1 MVILAGT
8 WWYWASICWYCL
20 VLGGTGSAQ
29 GFYACIYQSQQN
41 LYFPSLPSLPSP
53 KHRLRRLPHQRE
65 GQKTEEQG
73 PGTCRRR
80 ARPGRELTSLP
91 SGRAGTGRL
100 GETTLTFVRK
110 KKPFQSSG
118 CGLILSK
125 DFYLISNILGLRR
138 KLFGLL
144 QNS

>member
-1 MVILAGT
+1 MKTYSTLA
-8 WWYWASICWYCL
+8 SSQMIH
-20 VLGGTGSAQ
+20 
-29 GFYACIYQSQQN
+29 QSKWN
-41 LYFPSLPSLPSP
+41 FDFPSLPSLPSP

-73 PGTCRRR
+73 PGTCHRR
-80 ARPGRELTSLP
+80 ARPGRELTSLL

-118 CGLILSK
+118 CDLILSK

>member
-1 MVILAGT
+1 MNSYSTLA
-8 WWYWASICWYCL
+8 SSQMIH
-20 VLGGTGSAQ
+20 
-29 GFYACIYQSQQN
+29 QSQHN
-41 LYFPSLPSLPSP
+41 YHFPSLPSLPFP

-91 SGRAGTGRL
+91 SGRAGTDRP

-110 KKPFQSSG
+110 KRPFQEKCSFFLRLFKKPLTPPLPFDHYVVNFSEGILTEVRKRLSHQLSS
-118 CGLILSK
+118 K
-125 DFYLISNILGLRR
+125 
-138 KLFGLL
+138 
-144 QNS
+144 